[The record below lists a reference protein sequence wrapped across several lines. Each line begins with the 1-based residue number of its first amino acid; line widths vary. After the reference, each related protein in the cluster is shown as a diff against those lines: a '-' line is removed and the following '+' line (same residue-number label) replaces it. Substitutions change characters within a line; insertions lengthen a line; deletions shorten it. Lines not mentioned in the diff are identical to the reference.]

1 MKSTNIN
8 RRDFF
13 RLSATA
19 GAGALFVPGMA
30 TSAISASTRMKI
42 EDKIPVRPLGKTG
55 IQLPILS
62 MGVMRADNPN
72 VLRAAY
78 NSGIFHFDTAHGYQ
92 NGRNEEMVGN
102 FFEGKPRDS
111 CFIATKVKSKYPL
124 EDDFEQSLEE
134 RIATSL
140 ERLKMDYV
148 DIFYTHAI
156 SEMGEVTDERIVKA
170 MMKIKADGKARFIGF
185 STHAHKPELIDA
197 AIKTG
202 IYDVILLSYNF
213 KLKNLR
219 ETEEAMARAAE
230 AGIGLVVMKS
240 MTGGAEDAEGKK
252 KINAQACLK
261 WVWENKHITTIIP
274 GFSNYDE
281 LDECLAAVRQP
292 ELTPGEKEYLAA
304 LKDREMLFC
313 QQCGACLSQCPSR
326 LPIPDIMRA
335 YMYTYG
341 YKYAQLS
348 KETLAEL
355 NLSKDACSGCTSC
368 RVTCPSGFNVSG
380 KIAAVM
386 PALDIPAEFLS

>member
-1 MKSTNIN
+1 MKSKNIN

-13 RLSATA
+13 RFSATM
-19 GAGALFVPGMA
+19 GAGVLFVPGMTA
-30 TSAISASTRMKI
+30 SALRAPAYLRK

-55 IQLPILS
+55 VQLPILS

-72 VLRAAY
+72 VLRAAF

-102 FFEGKPRDS
+102 FFEGKPRDTY
-111 CFIATKVKSKYPL
+111 FIATKIKSKYPL

-134 RIATSL
+134 RFAISL
-140 ERLKMDYV
+140 KRLKMDYV
-148 DIFYTHAI
+148 DIFYAHAC
-156 SEMGEVTDERIVKA
+156 SEVAEVTDERIIAA
-170 MMKIKADGKARFIGF
+170 MQKIKSGGKARFIGF
-185 STHAHKPELIDA
+185 STHAHKPEMIDA
-197 AIKTG
+197 AIRTG

-213 KLKNLR
+213 KLKNLK
-219 ETEEAMARAAE
+219 ETEEAMERAAK
-230 AGIGLVVMKS
+230 AGIGLIVMKS
-240 MTGGAEDAEGKK
+240 MAGGTEDAGGKK

-261 WVWENKHITTIIP
+261 WVWRNEHITTIIP

-281 LDECLAAVRQP
+281 LDECLAAVQKT
-292 ELTPGEKEYLAA
+292 ELTSEEENYLAA

-313 QQCGACLSQCPSR
+313 RQCGTCLSQCPSK

-335 YMYTYG
+335 YMYAYG
-341 YKYAQLS
+341 YKHAQLS

-355 NLSKDACSGCTSC
+355 NLPENACSGCASC

-380 KIAAVM
+380 KIAAILPVM
-386 PALDIPAEFLS
+386 DIPVELLS